1 MTDGYDEAVRKH
13 GRLWPTLLLG
23 LILFSVLIALGTWQM
38 QRLVW
43 KEELIAT
50 VEARIKEQPRPLAD
64 IERQFSESGDVDYW
78 PVSTTGRF
86 LNDRES
92 HFLATWQGRS
102 GFFVYTPLAL
112 TDGRYVLVNRGFV
125 PFERK
130 DAATRPEGQVEG
142 ELAITGL
149 ARDPLA
155 EKPSSLVPDNDPAK
169 NVFYWKDIE
178 AMAAKAELPADRLV
192 PFFIDSDNTANPG
205 GLPIGGVTLIDFPNN
220 HLQYALTWYG
230 LAAALAA
237 VLGAWLLKR
246 RGTGDH

>member
-1 MTDGYDEAVRKH
+1 MTRGSGQAVHKQ
-13 GRLWPTLLLG
+13 GRPWLTVLLG
-23 LILFSVLIALGTWQM
+23 LLLFAVLVGLGTWQL
-38 QRLVW
+38 QRLAW
-43 KEELIAT
+43 KEGLIAA
-50 VEARIKEQPRPLAD
+50 VDARIKEPPRPLAD
-64 IERQFSESGDVDYW
+64 IERQFAETGDVDYW

-92 HFLATWQGRS
+92 HFLATWQGRA

-112 TDGRYVLVNRGFV
+112 PDGRYVLVNRGFV

-142 ELAITGL
+142 ELAVTGL
-149 ARDPLA
+149 ARNPLT

-169 NVFYWKDIE
+169 NVFYWKDIH

-192 PFFIDSDNTANPG
+192 PFFIDADKSSNPG
-205 GLPIGGVTLIDFPNN
+205 GLPIGGVTLVNFPNN

-237 VLGAWLLKR
+237 VLGAWLIKR
-246 RGTGDH
+246 RRTGEH